1 MSYQLKSKVMKT
13 KNVKFF
19 LIPLCFLLLSSCV
32 STRKYTEAQTDL
44 KQCKDQSLTLESRI
58 LKLQHSNDSL
68 TNLIA
73 RISKSSDAKIQ
84 ATDQEMQKYKKTMLD
99 LQQAVKMEATEVSGI
114 RQEICNA
121 LKCFT
126 PDEITVKEKDGEL
139 YVSMY
144 DKLLFP
150 SGSAVVN
157 KRGKEALKMLSEV
170 LRDNNMKIM
179 VEGHTDSVPIHNSI
193 YKDNWDLSFD
203 RATSVV
209 RVLTKECKL
218 NPNRVVAAGKG
229 KYQPFYS
236 NKTEEGRR
244 LNRRTDIVLIP
255 KLEELYNLINQN
267 NNLNLS
273 PTSHQ

>member
-1 MSYQLKSKVMKT
+1 MKT

>member
-1 MSYQLKSKVMKT
+1 M
-13 KNVKFF
+13 NVKFF
-19 LIPLCFLLLSSCV
+19 LIPLGLLLLSSCV
-32 STRKYTEAQTDL
+32 ATRKYTEAQTDI
-44 KQCKDQSLTLESRI
+44 KKCKDQSLTFESRI

-68 TNLIA
+68 THQISI
-73 RISKSSDAKIQ
+73 ISKSTNAKIQ
-84 ATDQEMQKYKKTMLD
+84 ASDQEMQKYKKAMTD
-99 LQQAVKMEATEVSGI
+99 LQQAVKSEATEVSGI

-170 LRDNNMKIM
+170 LRNNNMKIM

-193 YKDNWDLSFD
+193 YKDNWDLSVE

-236 NKTEEGRR
+236 NKTDEGRR

-273 PTSHQ
+273 PSSHQ

>member
-1 MSYQLKSKVMKT
+1 MKT
-13 KNVKFF
+13 LNVKFY
-19 LIPLCFLLLSSCV
+19 LIPLVILLLSSCV
-32 STRKYTEAQTDL
+32 STPKYTEAQTDI
-44 KQCKDQSLTLESRI
+44 KKCKDQSLTLESRI

-68 TNLIA
+68 TNQIA

-84 ATDQEMQKYKKTMLD
+84 ATDQEMQKYKKAMLD

-157 KRGKEALKMLSEV
+157 KRGKEALTMLSEV

-179 VEGHTDSVPIHNSI
+179 VEGHTDSVPIHNSK
-193 YKDNWDLSFD
+193 YKDNWDLSVD

-236 NKTEEGRR
+236 NQTEEGRR

-267 NNLNLS
+267 NNLNLL